1 MSQPPY
7 NYYFPQMKENMRNAS
22 KVRPNFPLLSSLAT
36 VPLNPILLTLIY
48 TAVGLQ
54 DTHCFKGYYLQKFLS
69 REVVKKLIFLVQS
82 IVYLAMLS
90 NLWINVD
97 FIRYLANYFFSSE
110 IECSTVTQGG
120 RVVAGDTQPVLS
132 ASPLSWVIRSGV
144 VEKTFLYVIKLHQII
159 CKVHK

>member
-1 MSQPPY
+1 MSH
-7 NYYFPQMKENMRNAS
+7 NTPQDKGKLSNNV
-22 KVRPNFPLLSSLAT
+22 KFLSSSNVYLF
-36 VPLNPILLTLIY
+36 NICHWLTLIY
-48 TAVGLQ
+48 TAVGLK
-54 DTHCFKGYYLQKFLS
+54 DTHCFKRYYLQKFLS
-69 REVVKKLIFLVQS
+69 WKIVKKLIFLVQS

-132 ASPLSWVIRSGV
+132 ASPLSWVIRSGG
-144 VEKTFLYVIKLHQII
+144 VEKINFF
-159 CKVHK
+159 